1 MPKPT
6 RRFGGLITPPE
17 PLPEPEDE
25 HAELT
30 AAGERAA
37 VPEIAGPAPEV
48 VPAAPSA
55 PPSLAS
61 DDAGPAVAA
70 AEQQASL
77 ETGKPVVPTI
87 RLHQP
92 AARALR
98 SAWLGE
104 RRTGDPTLSFPT
116 FASEIVI
123 LGLAAF
129 DRKRKRSSQP

>member
-37 VPEIAGPAPEV
+37 VPEIAGPGPEV
-48 VPAAPSA
+48 VPAAPA

-61 DDAGPAVAA
+61 DDAGPADAA
-70 AEQQASL
+70 AEQASPP

-98 SAWLGE
+98 AAWLGE
-104 RRTGDPTLSFPT
+104 RRIGDPTLSFPT

-129 DRKRKRSSQP
+129 DRKRKRRSQP